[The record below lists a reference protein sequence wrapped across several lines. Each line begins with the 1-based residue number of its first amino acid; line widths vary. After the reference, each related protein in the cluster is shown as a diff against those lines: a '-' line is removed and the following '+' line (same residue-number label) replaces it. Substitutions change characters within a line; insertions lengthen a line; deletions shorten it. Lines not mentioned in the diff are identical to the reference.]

1 MLIQQFIDY
10 LKVEKGYSPHTR
22 LAYSKDLKDFQQ
34 FLNDNEQRKIE
45 KAEYSDIR
53 SWILALLEL
62 GNDNRSINRKISS
75 LKTFYKFLLK
85 TQQIKISPL
94 EAHKSLKTS
103 KKIILPFSQAEMEY
117 VKEQYQS
124 LPIDFSQ
131 MTEELVIEL
140 LYTTGMRRSELLQ
153 LKINEIDFSQNQ
165 IKVLGKRNKERII
178 PLLPTIIPKLKNYIQ
193 YCKQYFTDTTP
204 LLLRNRNGKPLSVSS
219 VYRIVKN
226 STRFSSKEKRS
237 PHVLRHAFATH
248 LLDEGSD
255 LNTVKELLG
264 HSSLASTQV
273 YTNISIERLK
283 EVHRKAHPRNKKFN

>member
-1 MLIQQFIDY
+1 MLIQPFIDY

-45 KAEYSDIR
+45 IAEYSDIR

-103 KKIILPFSQAEMEY
+103 KKIMLPFSQAEMEY

-124 LPIDFSQ
+124 SPTDFSQ

-153 LKINEIDFSQNQ
+153 LKINDIDFSQNQ

-178 PLLPTIIPKLKNYIQ
+178 PLLPTIIPKLKDYIQ

>member
-124 LPIDFSQ
+124 SPIDFSQ

-153 LKINEIDFSQNQ
+153 LKINDIDFSQNQ

-178 PLLPTIIPKLKNYIQ
+178 PLLATIIPKLKNYIQ